1 MSEETKDAD
10 GEPTRASD
18 VPLEIVRER
27 EAFVRNVL
35 KKGMEYTEELIHENR
50 ELRAELDAMQTQ
62 VAELRSQLA
71 SDDAIRDFVKT
82 IEKLEAER
90 RALVHRHTV
99 LEETERAHANRQQEI
114 EQEINDLAN
123 LYIANFQLHASF
135 SLRRVVRH
143 LCDMVGQLIGAEAFV
158 IYLVQGN
165 EVVPIASEHVP
176 PESLST
182 FALGAG
188 PVGEACLTGIRRV
201 RETELSTERADDP
214 VAVIPLM
221 ADGRPVGAAEIVRML
236 EQKQSWASVD
246 HELFELLAAQAGT
259 ALIAAALYDPDLG
272 PVASLAGLPARLERK
287 N

>member
-182 FALGAG
+182 FALGSG
-188 PVGEACLTGIRRV
+188 PVGAACLTGIRRV
-201 RETELSTERADDP
+201 RENDLSTERADDP